1 MQPQD
6 VKHIMMLARI
16 KLPNQ
21 EEEIEK
27 LGRQMKDIVKYIEK
41 LNEINTE
48 GIEPTSHVIPL
59 YNVFR
64 EDIVITP
71 QERDLMLSN
80 APHFNEKFY
89 IVPKII
95 E

>member
-1 MQPQD
+1 MKPED

-16 KLPNQ
+16 KLSEN
-21 EEEIEK
+21 EIEK
-27 LGRQMKDIVKYIEK
+27 FGRQMNDIVKYIGK

-59 YNVFR
+59 HNVFR
-64 EDIVITP
+64 EDIAILPT
-71 QERDLMLSN
+71 ERDLMLSN
-80 APHFNEKFY
+80 SPHFNEKFY

>member
-16 KLPNQ
+16 KLPDQ

-27 LGRQMKDIVKYIEK
+27 LGKQMNDIVKYIEK

>member
-27 LGRQMKDIVKYIEK
+27 LGRQMKDILKYIEK

-80 APHFNEKFY
+80 APHCNEKFY